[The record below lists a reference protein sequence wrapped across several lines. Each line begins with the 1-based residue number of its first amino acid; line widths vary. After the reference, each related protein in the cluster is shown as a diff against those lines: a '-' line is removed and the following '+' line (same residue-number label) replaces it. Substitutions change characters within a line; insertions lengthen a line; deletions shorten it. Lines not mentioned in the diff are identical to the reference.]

1 MKSIFLSL
9 LFLTPMAFADQA
21 YDLLKASDEGRGSV
35 QEGLQWKIKIDT
47 TEDDE
52 STSREFTVKAKNH
65 DAYVEAISPARN
77 KGEIYIFN
85 DRNMWFFKPSLKKPV
100 SISSRQKLTGQAAN
114 GDIAS
119 THYARDYNPTIE
131 KTASING
138 EKVHVLLLK
147 AKANNLTYDQIRYY
161 ISDKTKLA
169 IKADFLNLQGQA
181 FKIGVME
188 YKNKL
193 ESKGKTIPFISQLSI
208 TDAKFPKN
216 KSSINY
222 ESPKLENVSDSIF
235 NVNNL
240 SR

>member
-1 MKSIFLSL
+1 MKLIFLSL
-9 LFLTPMAFADQA
+9 LFLTPSAFADQA

-35 QEGLQWKIKIDT
+35 QEGLEWKIKIDT

-52 STSREFTVKAKNH
+52 STTREFTVKAKNH
-65 DAYVEAISPARN
+65 DAYIEAVSPARN

-100 SISSRQKLTGQAAN
+100 SISSRQKLIGQAAN

-119 THYARDYNPTIE
+119 THYARDYTPTIE
-131 KTASING
+131 KTDLLNG
-138 EKVHVLLLK
+138 EKVYVILLK

-169 IKADFLNLQGQA
+169 IKADFLNLQGQV

-188 YKNKL
+188 YKNTLK
-193 ESKGKTIPFISQLSI
+193 SKGKTIPFISQLSI

-222 ESPKLENVSDSIF
+222 DSPKLENVSDSLF